1 MATLAP
7 LFDRFMVSRSVAEAP
22 ARLREQ
28 MDEFL
33 VRAVPNEDVF
43 LFTKAI
49 DNTLVVRESDPA
61 ARSACWRMIA
71 SSAAAVAVVVGLLA
85 PSLYGLLAGYRLEA
99 LKQEEQRLE
108 TMRSALELQE
118 ARLLSPAR
126 LQALAKMQRYVDPAP
141 GSVVYLEGK
150 PGHQVARAGR
160 PHVNP

>member
-22 ARLREQ
+22 ARMREH

-43 LFTKAI
+43 LFTKTI
-49 DNTLVVRESDPA
+49 DNTLVVREADPA
-61 ARSACWRMIA
+61 ARGACWRMIG
-71 SSAAAVAVVVGLLA
+71 SSVAAVAVVVGLLA

-108 TMRSALELQE
+108 TMRAALELQE
-118 ARLLSPAR
+118 AKLLSPAR
-126 LQALAKMQRYVDPAP
+126 LQALARVQRFVDPP
-141 GSVVYLEGK
+141 PQNVVYLDGK
-150 PGHQVARAGR
+150 SGRQVARSGR

>member
-22 ARLREQ
+22 ARMREQ

-43 LFTKAI
+43 LFTKKI
-49 DNTLVVRESDPA
+49 DNTAVVREADPA
-61 ARSACWRMIA
+61 ARTACWKMIG
-71 SSAAAVAVVVGLLA
+71 SSVAAVTIVAGLLA

-108 TMRSALELQE
+108 TMRSALELEE

-126 LQALAKMQRYVDPAP
+126 LQALARMQRFVDPAP
-141 GSVVYLEGK
+141 QNVVYLEGK
-150 PGHQVARAGR
+150 SGRQMARTGR
-160 PHVNP
+160 SRINP